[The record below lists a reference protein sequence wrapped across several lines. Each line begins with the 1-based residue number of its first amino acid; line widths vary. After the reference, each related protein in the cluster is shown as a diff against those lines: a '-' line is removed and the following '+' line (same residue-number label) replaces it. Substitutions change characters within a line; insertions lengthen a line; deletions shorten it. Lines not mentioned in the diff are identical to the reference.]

1 MLSERYGVISRLRI
15 TRKFWPYWLPV
26 VWASL
31 LLVVMDRLVH
41 GEWAR
46 AVLVLRLMV
55 TPREWTAAPRT

>member
-1 MLSERYGVISRLRI
+1 
-15 TRKFWPYWLPV
+15 V